1 MKSTTI
7 DESGTAILSLMIAVI
22 ITLLLA
28 VTPLT
33 ILHIFP
39 IVVTLITKDKE
50 PRDHQG
56 GKYKYKTLINWTP
69 LTCTGILT
77 IIGFSVIHIFS
88 VIRFKQYGDE
98 VFSSENH
105 IQIMLII
112 YNILSLATFYI
123 GFALSAIILAKK
135 VKEKKQNGNKEKK
148 ENRNKEWLLLLTAA
162 VISMNFIYVA
172 CYFFPYMLWAFIHNP
187 FLTISTHLMVVMIII
202 CVYLIFLGA
211 WRLFKLWKKYKN
223 NGKVE
228 KFLNTML
235 YSCMG
240 WGIALSIA
248 TFLAVSTY
256 IITLGRFGDFEELNS
271 LAPSLLIAV
280 LGLFLLKP
288 VYNHATDKIKDGKE
302 CKQGGNNSEGPAAQE
317 EVEQIELIPM
327 DVAD

>member
-39 IVVTLITKDKE
+39 IVVTLITKDKK

-56 GKYKYKTLINWTP
+56 EKYKYKSLIHWAP

-88 VIRFKQYGDE
+88 VIRFKQHGDE
-98 VFSSENH
+98 VLSSKDH
-105 IQIMLII
+105 MLII
-112 YNILSLATFYI
+112 YSILSPATFYI
-123 GFALSAIILAKK
+123 GFVLSGIILAKK
-135 VKEKKQNGNKEKK
+135 IKEKKQNGNKE
-148 ENRNKEWLLLLTAA
+148 WLLMLTAA

-172 CYFFPYMLWAFIHNP
+172 CYFFPYMLWTFIHNP
-187 FLTISTHLMVVMIII
+187 FLTIFTHVMLVLLVI

-211 WRLFKLWKKYKN
+211 WRLFKLWKKYKT

-240 WGIALSIA
+240 WGITLSVVI
-248 TFLAVSTY
+248 FLVVSKY

-271 LAPSLLIAV
+271 LAPSLLIAMF
-280 LGLFLLKP
+280 GLFLLKP
-288 VYNHATDKIKDGKE
+288 VYNHVTNKIKDGKK
-302 CKQGGNNSEGPAAQE
+302 CKQGGNNGGGPAAKE
-317 EVEQIELIPM
+317 EVDGNSHKLTS
-327 DVAD
+327 